1 MRILAAIFITLI
13 PFCSFAGSKPAVL
26 LSPFPGESKPSLT
39 TVINIFGK
47 CGDRVVGILSVGTEK
62 FNEQELFDIEDDD
75 GQRFF
80 SIANGNPD
88 LVIRGG
94 LKEYSYGKALS
105 DYNIVHCVQTK
116 DGFRLLVGG
125 SCGGSGCS
133 DTTYY
138 HIIDVNNGS
147 IFPSESS
154 NENCDKDCANQ
165 ALGFNYLN

>member
-13 PFCSFAGSKPAVL
+13 PFCSFAGSKQAVL

-47 CGDRVVGILSVGTEK
+47 CGDRFVGILGVEFEK
-62 FNEQELFDIEDDD
+62 FNEQELFNIEDDD

-80 SIANGNPD
+80 HTLSEGD
-88 LVIRGG
+88 LVIRRGG
-94 LKEYSYGKALS
+94 QEYSYGKALS
-105 DYNIVHCVQTK
+105 DFNIVHCVQTK